1 MKCMAQSSAN
11 DELLINLLVNKA
23 KLAQPSNYSSN
34 QIVLSVEKHNDHNQ
48 ILTIEQRLEKLEK
61 DVEIIHTMLQYNQ
74 YIAKVKKE

>member
-1 MKCMAQSSAN
+1 MAQSSAN

-34 QIVLSVEKHNDHNQ
+34 QIVSAEKHNDHNQ

-61 DVEIIHTMLQYNQ
+61 DVENIHTMLQYNQ